1 MKVVVFFILI
11 FCFLP
16 FQARC
21 FSLKYPCIYLTV
33 ESVVYDGND
42 DMVTSHLS
50 DTHFVKE
57 HNKLSLSL
65 SLSLSYIT
73 IAPIWFHLISST
85 NMYQYFDLN

>member
-65 SLSLSYIT
+65 SLSLSLLYYY
-73 IAPIWFHLISST
+73 ST
-85 NMYQYFDLN
+85 NLVPSNFIYQHVSIF